1 MIINSTSHKNA
12 RYLHFLRS
20 SKNNKQVKIKNLVQV
35 MIVLHRSST
44 NSKNNSE
51 IGIFIQVKI
60 TCKNLVMKK
69 TWKNKNVFSSI

>member
-1 MIINSTSHKNA
+1 MKMLD
-12 RYLHFLRS
+12 LHFLRS

-51 IGIFIQVKI
+51 IGIFIRVKI
-60 TCKNLVMKK
+60 TCKNLEK
-69 TWKNKNVFSSI
+69 